1 MTSANQNGQTESRPA
16 GTQGAGSRLIVR
28 LDDMGF
34 CHAANMAVKR
44 ILEEGVC
51 TSVSVIVNTPW
62 LDEAV
67 AILREHPEVSVGVHL
82 TINSEWREY
91 RWGPVRPYTEVPS
104 LVDEFG
110 HFFGSRKELMAHN
123 PKVEEVAR
131 ELRAQIDLALRKG
144 LKVSYCDY
152 HMGAAVSTP
161 EFQAALEKLAAE
173 YRIGISRYFGET
185 DTPSVYAVP
194 PEGKREAGIRIIE
207 GLTTPGLHLFV
218 CHPGLDTPEMAVMT
232 DLNVTGLKN
241 MAAHRQAE
249 TDLLCDPA
257 FRRAIERGGLE
268 LVGYAALRAEGLE
281 RMTRPGSTGP
291 YGPAVPESR
300 VSDK

>member
-1 MTSANQNGQTESRPA
+1 MTNAQDKVEAQTRPA
-16 GTQGAGSRLIVR
+16 GKRLIVR

-51 TSVSVIVNTPW
+51 TSISVIVNTPW

-82 TINSEWREY
+82 TLNSEWREY

-110 HFFGSRKELMAHN
+110 RFFGSRKELMAHN

-185 DTPSVYAVP
+185 DTPSVYSVP
-194 PEGKREAGIRIIE
+194 PEGKRETGISIIE
-207 GLTTPGLHLFV
+207 GLTESGLHLFV
-218 CHPGLDTPEMAVMT
+218 CHPGLDTPEMAAMT

-249 TDLLCDPA
+249 TDLLCDPG
-257 FRRAIERGGLE
+257 FRRAIERNGLE
-268 LVGYAALRAEGLE
+268 RVGYAALRAEGLE
-281 RMTRPGSTGP
+281 RMKRPGSTGP